1 MFDVVQ
7 DNVIEKVVNNR
18 NENVYLYILIII
30 ENILIF

>member
-30 ENILIF
+30 ENIFK